1 MRRGRQPAEITHH
14 LNRQPPTL
22 RAVSDPD
29 EISARSLIGPHD
41 PPPFELLNPGGA
53 AHALLVCDHAS
64 RAIPADM
71 QALGLDE
78 LALERHIACDIGAG
92 DLTRGLAARLDA
104 PAVLAG
110 YSRLIVDCNRDLAD
124 PTAFPAVSDGERV
137 PGNSGLSPEDKA
149 LRAQGFYWPYHHA
162 IAQVLAGFRAR
173 EVVPAFI
180 SIHSFTPFFRHE
192 NRPWHVGIL
201 WDQDP
206 RMPVALLQ
214 WLRDEPGLCVGDNQ
228 PYSGRLPADYT
239 VDHHAE
245 SARLPN
251 VSIEVRQDLLEVP
264 GGVQAWVNRLGIAL
278 AGILADRTLY
288 RHHQRA

>member
-1 MRRGRQPAEITHH
+1 M
-14 LNRQPPTL
+14 

-29 EISARSLIGPHD
+29 QISAQSLIGPQD
-41 PPPFELLNPGGA
+41 PPPFELLNPHGEA
-53 AHALLVCDHAS
+53 RALLVCDHAS
-64 RAIPADM
+64 RAIPAGM
-71 QALGLDE
+71 NRLGLDE

-92 DLTRGLAARLDA
+92 DLARGLAARLDA

-137 PGNSGLSPEDKA
+137 PANAGLSPEGKA
-149 LRAQGFYWPYHHA
+149 LRAQCFYWPYHHA
-162 IAQVLAGFRAR
+162 IAQALTRFRER
-173 EVVPAFI
+173 DRVPAFI
-180 SIHSFTPFFRHE
+180 SIHSFTPFFHQDD
-192 NRPWHVGIL
+192 RPWHVGIL

-206 RMPVALLQ
+206 RMPVALMER
-214 WLRDEPGLCVGDNQ
+214 LRKESGLRVGDNE

-251 VSIEVRQDLLEVP
+251 VSIEVRQDLVETP
-264 GGVQAWVNRLGIAL
+264 EGVGEWVDRLGEAL
-278 AGILADRTLY
+278 AAILADRTLY
-288 RHHQRA
+288 RHYQRA